1 MFKADSAYQLRA
13 VLKLPLL
20 HAANSGVRVA
30 AVKVDGGSS
39 NGCIGMEESAASRAG
54 RIDIVIMVMRP
65 SETIVLYDGI
75 HVFCTDGSTFI
86 R

>member
-1 MFKADSAYQLRA
+1 
-13 VLKLPLL
+13 
-20 HAANSGVRVA
+20 
-30 AVKVDGGSS
+30 
-39 NGCIGMEESAASRAG
+39 MEQSAAMRAG

-75 HVFCTDGSTFI
+75 HAFITDGITFI

>member
-1 MFKADSAYQLRA
+1 M
-13 VLKLPLL
+13 
-20 HAANSGVRVA
+20 
-30 AVKVDGGSS
+30 KVDGGSS